1 MNIFETILQR
11 RSCRTFNGLRLDHQ
25 TTARINE
32 LTGHAMPLFKDVAMP
47 AIKLVNSDNA
57 SGQLGTYGFIS
68 GARQFLVMAYGETL
82 PEQVQAGF
90 VFENLILSMTAEGLA
105 TCWLGGT
112 FRRGQFVQAM
122 GDVAAGWKVGI
133 VSPVGHP
140 TPKSRLAERLMRRMV
155 KADGRKP
162 FATLFKGVAED
173 TPLGKIL
180 SAVRLA
186 PSSSNSQPWRCEV
199 RRGERGKNIVA
210 FSCATD
216 NRFSAIDMGI
226 AYCHFILAS
235 ENVGMKWDIDPD
247 SEPLSLRFV
256 EV

>member
-1 MNIFETILQR
+1 MNIFETISQR

-47 AIKLVNSDNA
+47 AVKLVNSDNA
-57 SGQLGTYGFIS
+57 PRQLGTYGFIS

-82 PEQVQAGF
+82 REQVQAGF
-90 VFENLILSMTAEGLA
+90 VFESMILSMTAEGLA

-112 FRRGQFVQAM
+112 FRRGPFAQAM
-122 GDVAAGWKVGI
+122 GDVADGRNVGI

-162 FATLFKGVAED
+162 FASLFKGVAED
-173 TPLGKIL
+173 TTLGKIL
-180 SAVRLA
+180 GAVRLA
-186 PSSSNSQPWRCEV
+186 PSSSNSQPWRCDV
-199 RRGERGKNIVA
+199 SHDERGKYIVT
-210 FSCATD
+210 FSCATN

-235 ENVGMKWDIDPD
+235 QNVGLEWNIDPQ

-256 EV
+256 EA